1 MMEISF
7 IFHSVL
13 HHILQCMNEL
23 AKGQAE
29 LKAAVATFYEEW
41 QQHVNG
47 ITKSELTVW
56 VGVEAINLYYKIAK
70 VEQ

>member
-1 MMEISF
+1 MMGISF
-7 IFHSVL
+7 IFHTVL
-13 HHILQCMNEL
+13 HILQHMNEL

-47 ITKSELTVW
+47 IAKSELMVQ
-56 VGVEAINLYYKIAK
+56 VGVEAIKLYYKIAQ
-70 VEQ
+70 VE